1 VTETFNKIA
10 DLFKVG
16 RGAQSDV
23 STPIHVS
30 SNGTTSVPPDALA
43 EILRARFAELH
54 NADSKA
60 RDDIA
65 VGHE

>member
-1 VTETFNKIA
+1 MTETLSKIA
-10 DLFKVG
+10 DLFKLG
-16 RGAQSDV
+16 RGAHTDV
-23 STPIHVS
+23 STRMHVS
-30 SNGTTSVPPDALA
+30 SNGTTSVPPDALV

-54 NADSKA
+54 HADSKA